1 MRLVNAHAIKSD
13 DSLLFYEA
21 GELVEHSSVDERVG
35 IESIHWSV
43 AQTESDTKCN
53 ALNVYAVNIF
63 GAQPAR
69 VVIVMNREIEIASL
83 TYWCP
88 NRTSAP
94 GLWCSS
100 PQIETGV
107 GNSCSK

>member
-1 MRLVNAHAIKSD
+1 MHLHIDVRLVNAHAIKSD

-35 IESIHWSV
+35 IIESIHWSV

-53 ALNVYAVNIF
+53 ALNVYAVDIF

-69 VVIVMNREIEIASL
+69 VVIIDSE
-83 TYWCP
+83 P
-88 NRTSAP
+88 
-94 GLWCSS
+94 
-100 PQIETGV
+100 
-107 GNSCSK
+107 